1 MIVKKHAE
9 RVGFAP
15 ESIGAHSLRAGL
27 VTALFNEGVPI
38 PQVKALTGHRS
49 DKVLG
54 EYWRK
59 AKQFSVNLSSKAG
72 L

>member
-1 MIVKKHAE
+1 MKA
-9 RVGFAP
+9 R
-15 ESIGAHSLRAGL
+15 RAAIA
-27 VTALFNEGVPI
+27 ALFNEGVPI
-38 PQVKALTGHRS
+38 PRVKALTGHRS